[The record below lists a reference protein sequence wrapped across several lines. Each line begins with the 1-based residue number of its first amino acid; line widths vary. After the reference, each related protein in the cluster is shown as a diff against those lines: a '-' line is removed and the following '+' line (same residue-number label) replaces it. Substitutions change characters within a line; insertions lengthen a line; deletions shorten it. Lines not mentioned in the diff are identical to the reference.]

1 MPQKN
6 ETDLD
11 IMIIKAD
18 EAGRLDKVLQTA
30 LSQPRNQVEHFIKKI
45 GVTVN
50 GKQIH
55 KSGFKLKGGEEIC
68 LKPPTMEASIPQ
80 KIDFDIDIIYEDD
93 DVLVL
98 NKPPFLIVHPAAS
111 VKEPT
116 LVDWLKHRG
125 VTLSTISG
133 EERNGIVHRIDKE
146 TSGAI
151 IIAKNNDAHRALSKQ
166 LEERTMGRYYLALI
180 DLALKDDLI
189 VQKPIARHNKH
200 RIKMS
205 INDHGR
211 EAKSAFVKLALSPKT
226 GHELIAAKLFT
237 GRTHQIRV
245 HLESLSR
252 HILADTL
259 YGFKSKKDTIARV
272 MLHARIIYFHHP
284 RTGELIIKEAP
295 LFKDFEDIL
304 ADEFQKEQIDEKIN
318 RDYII
323 ERFNHLHC

>member
-1 MPQKN
+1 MTIIAQK
-6 ETDLD
+6 
-11 IMIIKAD
+11 A
-18 EAGRLDKVLQTA
+18 ARLDKTLQSV
-30 LSQPRNQVEHFIKKI
+30 LSQPRNQVEHFIKEI
-45 GVTVN
+45 GVKVN
-50 GKQIH
+50 GKQVH
-55 KSGFKLKGGEEIC
+55 KTGLKLKGGETIVLEF
-68 LKPPTMEASIPQ
+68 PEMEASTPLD
-80 KIDFDIDIIYEDD
+80 IDFDIDIIYEDE

-98 NKPPFLIVHPAAS
+98 NKPPFLIIHPAAS

-151 IIAKNNDAHRALSKQ
+151 IIAKNNEAHQSLSKQ
-166 LEERTMGRYYLALI
+166 LEDRTMGRYYLAII

-189 VQKPIARHNKH
+189 VDKPIARHNKH

-205 INDHGR
+205 VNDHGR
-211 EAKSAFVKLALSPKT
+211 PSKSAFVKLALSEKT

-259 YGFKSKKDTIARV
+259 YGFKSKKDTIPRV
-272 MLHARIIYFHHP
+272 MLHARILYFNHP
-284 RTGELIIKEAP
+284 RTGKLTILEAP
-295 LFKDFEDIL
+295 LFEDFKTVLTE
-304 ADEFQKEQIDEKIN
+304 EFTQEEINEKIN
-318 RDYII
+318 RDAII
-323 ERFNHLHC
+323 ERFTHVI

>member
-1 MPQKN
+1 
-6 ETDLD
+6 
-11 IMIIKAD
+11 MIIAQKAL
-18 EAGRLDKVLQTA
+18 RLDKTLQVA
-30 LSQPRNQVEHFIKKI
+30 LNQPRNQVEHFIKEI

-50 GKQIH
+50 GKLTN
-55 KSGFKLKGGEEIC
+55 KSGLKLKGGEEII
-68 LKPPTMEASIPQ
+68 LEFPEMEASTPEE
-80 KIDFDIDIIYEDD
+80 IDFDIDIIYEDE

-98 NKPPFLIVHPAAS
+98 NKPPYLIIHPAAS

-125 VTLSTISG
+125 ITLSTISG

-151 IIAKNNDAHRALSKQ
+151 IIAKNNEAHQSLSKQ
-166 LEERTMGRYYLALI
+166 LEDRTMGRYYLALI
-180 DLALKDDLI
+180 DLPLKDDMI
-189 VQKPIARHNKH
+189 VDKPIGRHNKH
-200 RIKMS
+200 RIKMAVKEA
-205 INDHGR
+205 GR
-211 EAKSAFVKLALSPKT
+211 ASKSAFAKLALAEKT

-252 HILADTL
+252 HILADKL
-259 YGFKSKKDTIARV
+259 YGFKSKKDTIPRV
-272 MLHARIIYFHHP
+272 MLHARILYFHHP

-295 LFKDFEDIL
+295 LFEDFKSIL
-304 ADEFQKEQIDEKIN
+304 TDEFNQEEIDEKIN

-323 ERFNHLHC
+323 GRFNNII

>member
-1 MPQKN
+1 MTIIAQKA
-6 ETDLD
+6 L
-11 IMIIKAD
+11 
-18 EAGRLDKVLQTA
+18 RLDKTLQEA
-30 LSQPRNQVEHFIKKI
+30 LNQPRNQVEHFIKEI
-45 GVTVN
+45 GVTID
-50 GKQIH
+50 GKQVH
-55 KSGFKLKGGEEIC
+55 KSGLKLKGGEEIT
-68 LKPPTMEASIPQ
+68 LEFPEMETSAPLE
-80 KIDFDIDIIYEDD
+80 IDFDIEIIYEDE

-151 IIAKNNDAHRALSKQ
+151 IIAKNNEAHQSLSKQ
-166 LEERTMGRYYLALI
+166 LENRTMGRYYLAII
-180 DLALKDDLI
+180 DLPLKDDMI
-189 VQKPIARHNKH
+189 VDKPIARHNKH
-200 RIKMS
+200 RIKMAVG
-205 INDHGR
+205 DRGR
-211 EAKSAFVKLALSPKT
+211 ESKSAFVKLALAPKT
-226 GHELIAAKLFT
+226 GHELISAKLFT

-245 HLESLSR
+245 HLESISR

-259 YGFKSKKDTIARV
+259 YGFKSKKDTIPRV
-272 MLHARIIYFHHP
+272 MLHARIIYFNHP

-295 LFKDFEDIL
+295 LFKDFEAVL
-304 ADEFQKEQIDEKIN
+304 ENEFNQEEINEKIN

-323 ERFNHLHC
+323 GRFNNTF

>member
-1 MPQKN
+1 
-6 ETDLD
+6 
-11 IMIIKAD
+11 MIIIAEKK
-18 EAGRLDKVLQTA
+18 ERLDKTLQTA
-30 LSQPRNQVEHFIKKI
+30 LNQPRNQVEHFIREI
-45 GVTVN
+45 GVEIN
-50 GKQIH
+50 GKMVH
-55 KSGFKLKGGEEIC
+55 KCGLKLKGGEKITLE
-68 LKPPTMEASIPQ
+68 LPSMEASTPQ

-125 VTLSTISG
+125 ITLSTISG

-151 IIAKNNDAHRALSKQ
+151 IIAKNNEAHQSLSKQ

-180 DLALKDDLI
+180 DLPLKEDMI
-189 VQKPIARHNKH
+189 VDKPIGRHNKH
-200 RIKMS
+200 RIKMAVKES
-205 INDHGR
+205 GR
-211 EAKSAFVKLALSPKT
+211 PSKSAFVKLALSEKT

-259 YGFKSKKDTIARV
+259 YGFKSKKDIIPRV

-284 RTGELIIKEAP
+284 KTGELIIKEAP
-295 LFKDFEDIL
+295 LFEDFKRVL
-304 ADEFQKEQIDEKIN
+304 QDEFNQEEIDEKIN

-323 ERFNHLHC
+323 QRFNHTF

>member
-1 MPQKN
+1 MRIIAQK
-6 ETDLD
+6 
-11 IMIIKAD
+11 A
-18 EAGRLDKVLQTA
+18 ARLDKTLQEA
-30 LSQPRNQVEHFIKKI
+30 LSQPRNQVEHFIKEV
-45 GVTVN
+45 GVMID
-50 GKQIH
+50 GKKCK
-55 KSGFKLKGGEEIC
+55 KSGLKLKGGEKIVLEF
-68 LKPPTMEASIPQ
+68 PEMEASAPLE
-80 KIDFDIDIIYEDD
+80 IDFDIQVIYEDE

-98 NKPPFLIVHPAAS
+98 NKPPYLIIHPAAS

-125 VTLSTISG
+125 ITLSTISG

-151 IIAKNNDAHRALSKQ
+151 IIAKNNAAHQSLSKQ

-180 DLALKDDLI
+180 DLPLKEDMI
-189 VQKPIARHNKH
+189 VDKPIGRHNKH
-200 RIKMS
+200 RIKMAVKE
-205 INDHGR
+205 NGR
-211 EAKSAFVKLALSPKT
+211 ASKSAFVKLALSQKT

-252 HILADTL
+252 HILADKL
-259 YGFKSKKDTIARV
+259 YGFKSKKDTIPRV
-272 MLHARIIYFHHP
+272 MLHARILYFHHP

-295 LFKDFEDIL
+295 LFEDFERVL
-304 ADEFQKEQIDEKIN
+304 KDEFNQEEIDEKIN

-323 ERFNHLHC
+323 KRFTAHI